1 MKLKIFE
8 FERSGGKLK
17 TSEPK
22 FQRNARNNS
31 RQLILINER
40 VWVKI
45 SENRRAI
52 SKVKLTRE
60 RNGVFFFKPRRQN
73 EKESASEK

>member
-1 MKLKIFE
+1 MLKIFE

-73 EKESASEK
+73 EKESVSEK